1 MIRRSGEGP
10 QLMTGSAVGEEAE
23 QSGQVIIREVGK
35 LSAPIDRMGAAV
47 EPGSTAKVDVV
58 VRTRKIG
65 HFFPGGTLDSFD
77 IWLELQAKDAEGK
90 VTKTIDLTPPWRR
103 IKYKDLVRER
113 AGSDWFDLSP
123 PGAELPEA
131 DLTTAKLG
139 TPVQPPVRF
148 LSTGHEAFIVQA
160 DVGYQLTADQ
170 VAPLRL
176 QSGKGTGFSGVDLR
190 GWAIDASSQPA
201 TTTPAGEVVDRVTG
215 RVDPVA
221 ALNGIVAL
229 ASQLGGGPDSALSI
243 AASDADRVHAATQA
257 SSLELL
263 VGRDD
268 HVLRALTARVEFAA
282 PQTQSTGGAVV
293 QALSKFGHL
302 TLTIE
307 LRIDH
312 PNDQVTITRPA
323 RVRPIAEFPRS

>member
-1 MIRRSGEGP
+1 MSRSVGAVLVAVVLLLNGCGHD
-10 QLMTGSAVGEEAE
+10 TKRDAVADAGSSLSRVQRGSMHIKLALGAGNGDEAAAVGFTMD
-23 QSGQVIIREVGK
+23 GQ
-35 LSAPIDRMGAAV
+35 
-47 EPGSTAKVDVV
+47 
-58 VRTRKIG
+58 
-65 HFFPGGTLDSFD
+65 
-77 IWLELQAKDAEGK
+77 
-90 VTKTIDLTPPWRR
+90 
-103 IKYKDLVRER
+103 
-113 AGSDWFDLSP
+113 FDLSP